1 MQYESH
7 LKVLYSTQ
15 RCQATPCFAAH
26 ESEAHGANPS
36 GPPAQPAV
44 LPASVPLFV
53 TLGPLRD
60 GASLRLRLDS
70 TFAGPSA

>member
-7 LKVLYSTQ
+7 HKMLCSAQ
-15 RCQATPCFAAH
+15 RCQATPCLAAH
-26 ESEAHGANPS
+26 ESEAHGDTAS
-36 GPPAQPAV
+36 GPPVQPAV

-70 TFAGPSA
+70 PFAGLSG